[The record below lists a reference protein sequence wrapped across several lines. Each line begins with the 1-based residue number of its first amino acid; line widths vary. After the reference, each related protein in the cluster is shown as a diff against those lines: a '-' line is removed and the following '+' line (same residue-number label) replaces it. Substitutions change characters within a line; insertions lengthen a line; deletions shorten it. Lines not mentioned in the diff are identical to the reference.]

1 MSEILVRRLPE
12 DTGMRIAG
20 ESNEITRVTTSL
32 SGGSFAARN
41 GRGSNNVKPGELGR
55 CEADVEASR

>member
-1 MSEILVRRLPE
+1 
-12 DTGMRIAG
+12 MRIAG

-55 CEADVEASR
+55 CEGDVEASR

>member
-1 MSEILVRRLPE
+1 
-12 DTGMRIAG
+12 MRIAG

-41 GRGSNNVKPGELGR
+41 GRGSNNLKPGELGR
-55 CEADVEASR
+55 CEGDVEGQPLTSQPAPGTGSTVS